1 MIQLAARAFA
11 LDITVRT
18 LGLSGRLGTGHAISG
33 EQEQK
38 WITKMATTQQRL
50 DRIEEKIDKLA
61 DAIVSLARAE
71 ERIASIADMQSHQT
85 ERLNRLSNKIDDIA
99 AQAAD
104 NARTV
109 QLINKLFWIVIAAA
123 VAAVASNIWM

>member
-1 MIQLAARAFA
+1 MIQHVVNLSV
-11 LDITVRT
+11 LDITAITQDQNGKLV
-18 LGLSGRLGTGHAISG
+18 TGHAISG

>member
-1 MIQLAARAFA
+1 
-11 LDITVRT
+11 
-18 LGLSGRLGTGHAISG
+18 
-33 EQEQK
+33 
-38 WITKMATTQQRL
+38 MATTQQRL

-123 VAAVASNIWM
+123 IAAVASNIWM